1 MPNDKESPVHS
12 NLTIKNIHLDR
23 IPVYNPRVQDLLVQ
37 RADESDLQQ
46 VFNKYASS
54 TVYNQ
59 KAIKAEDLIQK
70 YLGLLSEKDCN
81 EKSLKILA
89 NLVDL
94 NKDGF
99 VTYDEFKAFE
109 ELLCSPDVLFKCA
122 FKMFDSKGNGLVSF
136 ESFKEIM
143 SHTQLH
149 QTIPFDFNCDFV
161 SMHFGKDRQKQISY
175 QEFSQMIHDF
185 HEEHALQA
193 FRSFD
198 KSSNGYI
205 LPSNFITILTQL
217 KSHLL
222 SPFVKENLA
231 NLVTNS
237 TNQQV
242 VTYSY
247 FTAFIYLL
255 KNIELIKKIYLTCAE
270 NNHEK
275 EVTQG
280 QFLRE
285 AQQFSQVTPYEISI
299 LFSLIKSFRSD
310 DKITFRDIEKI
321 SPLEENRMPY
331 RVKAKMAE
339 ENYNLQNRNI
349 GVQALESG
357 YRFLLGSIAGAIGAF
372 AVYPIDLVKT
382 RMQNQRSKSYV
393 GEVMYR
399 NSWDCFKKVIRHEGF
414 LGLYKGLTVQLIG
427 VAPEKAIKL
436 TVNDFVRDKFMQYQ
450 GHLPFYGEIIA
461 GGCAGG
467 CQVIFTNPMEIVKI
481 RMQVAGEIQSQARSE
496 RTIKIVRELGFF
508 GLYKGVRACLL
519 RDIPFSMIYFP
530 AYSYAKKKFADEHG
544 HNSPGSLFVAGFI
557 AGVPAAG
564 LCTPADVIKTRIQVR
579 ERQGQTQY
587 KGVIDAMFK
596 IYKEEG
602 PRAFWK
608 GTGARVFRSSP
619 QFGVTLVSYEILQ
632 RLFWVD
638 FGGRKPEG
646 SQIDSVKEG
655 KGFTIESV
663 NPEHIGGYKLA
674 NVTFAGLEN
683 KFGLCFP
690 RFKNNAA
697 AAIQQ

>member
-1 MPNDKESPVHS
+1 MPADKSNEK
-12 NLTIKNIHLDR
+12 NLTLKNIHIEP
-23 IPVYNPRVQDLLVQ
+23 IPVNYPRAQDLLVE
-37 RADESDLQQ
+37 RADDSSLRQIFD
-46 VFNKYASS
+46 KYANDKI
-54 TVYNQ
+54 YNQ

-70 YLGLLSEKDCN
+70 YFGLMSEKDNN
-81 EKSLKILA
+81 EKTLKILA
-89 NLVDL
+89 NLVDM
-94 NKDGF
+94 NKDGYITF
-99 VTYDEFKAFE
+99 DEFKSFE

-122 FKMFDSKGNGLVSF
+122 FRLFDSKGAGLVSF
-136 ESFKEIM
+136 ENFKEII
-143 SHTQLH
+143 SHTEINK
-149 QTIPFDFNCDFV
+149 TFPFDFNCDFIK
-161 SMHFGKDRQKQISY
+161 MNFGADRQRQMTY
-175 QEFSQMIHDF
+175 QDFSQIIHDY

-193 FRSFD
+193 FKSFD
-198 KSSNGYI
+198 KNNNGYI
-205 LPSNFITILTQL
+205 LPSQFQIILTSL
-217 KSHLL
+217 KNHLL
-222 SPFVKENLA
+222 SPYVKENLT
-231 NLVTNS
+231 NLLNNS
-237 TNQQV
+237 NQQV
-242 VTYSY
+242 ISYTY

-255 KNIELIKKIYLTCAE
+255 KNMELIKKIYLTCA
-270 NNHEK
+270 NDSHTK

-285 AQQFSQVTPYEISI
+285 AQQFSQVTPLEINI
-299 LFSLIKSFRSD
+299 LFSLIRSFKPD

-331 RVKAKMAE
+331 RVKAKLAE
-339 ENYNLQNRNI
+339 EKYNLENRNI
-349 GVQALESG
+349 GLQALESG

-399 NSWDCFKKVIRHEGF
+399 NSWDCFKKVVRHEGI

-436 TVNDFVRDKFMQYQ
+436 TVNDFVRDKFMQYT
-450 GHLPFYGEIIA
+450 GHLPFWGEVLA

-481 RMQVAGEIQSQARSE
+481 RMQVAGEIQSLARSE
-496 RTIKIVRELGFF
+496 RTIKIVKELGFM

-530 AYSYAKKKFADEHG
+530 AYSHMKKKLADDNG
-544 HNSPGSLFVAGFI
+544 HNSPISLFYAGFI

-608 GTGARVFRSSP
+608 GAGARVFRSSP
-619 QFGVTLVSYEILQ
+619 QFGVTLLAYELLQ
-632 RLFWVD
+632 RVFWID

-646 SQIDSVKEG
+646 SQIELGES
-655 KGFTIESV
+655 KGYTIESL
-663 NPEHIGGYKLA
+663 NPDHIGGYKLA
-674 NVTFAGLEN
+674 AVTFAGLEN

-690 RFKNNAA
+690 KFKK
-697 AAIQQ
+697 IQQ